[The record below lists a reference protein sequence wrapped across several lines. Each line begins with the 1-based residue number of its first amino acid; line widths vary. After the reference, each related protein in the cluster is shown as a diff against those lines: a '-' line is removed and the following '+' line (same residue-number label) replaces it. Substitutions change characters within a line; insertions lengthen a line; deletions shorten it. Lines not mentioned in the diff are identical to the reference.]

1 MQIFLTNIVA
11 TMHIFWGNNV
21 GWMQIFWGNIGCG
34 MHIFWGND
42 AFEAGI
48 GAPVGFGLALA
59 GEG

>member
-21 GWMQIFWGNIGCG
+21 GWMHIFWGNIGCG

-42 AFEAGI
+42 ALEAGF
-48 GAPVGFGLALA
+48 GVPVGLGLALA